1 MYDYVYNVI
10 LLHLCRYDG
19 ALSEMQVDFVHWSLK
34 FDLFSSAYQ
43 WVTLFVTNKYQCCMR
58 LVVKELLVSISK
70 KGF

>member
-43 WVTLFVTNKYQCCMR
+43 
-58 LVVKELLVSISK
+58 
-70 KGF
+70 